1 MKTAFFKILLCVCL
15 ICGLLPEVVWAVED
29 GVLQQA
35 DQPVNGEECGD
46 SENLHTDAGWIPWDG
61 TDTVLSDHCYH
72 TSGDDVIIS
81 IDDTI
86 SISGAVG
93 LCLNGH
99 ILEVKNI
106 VVENGASF
114 TLCDCSAGQS
124 GKLILSPETSEG
136 NVTGITVCSGGEY
149 TQYGGDV
156 ELSRRGEDAD
166 WENIFGI
173 YSNGGNVNLYGGSI
187 DVCCQYDSGEPAA
200 FAVSLYGGNLNATG
214 AAITAAAEVKS
225 GDTEN
230 DSPYACG
237 IDLNDGA
244 SGEIGNVTV
253 SASALGHWAG
263 AAAVGNFSSEVT
275 ICNGT
280 FNASAKGENSEA
292 YGLYARNRDVFMENS
307 IVVSNGS
314 FLAEVKGEENE
325 LCVACGIYLDDS
337 CKNTTA
343 ILSANA
349 SFHASAECLYSNAY
363 AIFNEC
369 PNLSIMGGSFSAEA
383 ACTNNGSAYGI
394 EDDAGI
400 SITGGS
406 FRAVSGWSAYGASFD
421 EDEGA
426 LSGISASATA
436 PHATAVFF
444 SGDGSVTDCNLTATG
459 TEDYAASALAL
470 FNPVAPPTVTLSGG
484 TLIAAGEDSVG
495 VEINDGVLIL
505 DGAPGI
511 TAARSQFS
519 LVPLDSSGNGWDT
532 GGTVRLGDSFG
543 ADSYTLSCETGLTG
557 FAEGTAVVENVSAV
571 QKECFILIPMKGRY
585 EDWGLVHNAEN
596 NALCIAP
603 FTPQQIPSVPDND
616 RDPTYR
622 VVLPEETAGGKIEG
636 KPQWAETGD
645 TVTLTVT
652 PEDGYFLSVLEV
664 TDVRGNKIEVTDQ
677 GNGIYTFKMPR
688 RKVTVTAAF
697 APGDR
702 YTICPM
708 WSCTNR
714 AVINAMFWQLEEICT
729 QITTMIMHFCENIMK

>member
-1 MKTAFFKILLCVCL
+1 M
-15 ICGLLPEVVWAVED
+15 
-29 GVLQQA
+29 
-35 DQPVNGEECGD
+35 
-46 SENLHTDAGWIPWDG
+46 
-61 TDTVLSDHCYH
+61 LSDHCYQ

-86 SISGAVG
+86 SISGTVG

-99 ILEVKNI
+99 VLEVKNI

-136 NVTGITVCSGGEY
+136 NVTGITVCSGGDY

-187 DVCCQYDSGEPAA
+187 TTHCEYDSGEPGV
-200 FAVSLYGGNLNATG
+200 FAVSLYGGRLTVTG

-292 YGLYARNRDVFMENS
+292 FGIYINEGKVNVKDGSFTVSTEGDRSETYGLYARNRDISAKNS
-307 IVVSNGS
+307 IVVSDGS
-314 FLAEVKGEENE
+314 FSAKVKGEENE

-421 EDEGA
+421 EDGGV

-444 SGDGSVTDCNLTATG
+444 SGDGSVTDCTLSATG
-459 TEDYAASALAL
+459 TEDYVASALAIYNT
-470 FNPVAPPTVTLSGG
+470 FDPPFVSLSGG
-484 TLIAAGEDSVG
+484 TLTAIGECSVG
-495 VEINDGVLIL
+495 VEVNDGTVVLTS
-505 DGAPGI
+505 APAI
-511 TAARSQFS
+511 SATQADFS
-519 LVPLDSSGNGWDT
+519 IVPTDSSGNGWYT

-543 ADSYTLSCETGLTG
+543 EGSYTLSCETGLTG
-557 FAEGTAVVENVSAV
+557 FAEGTVVVENVSAA
-571 QKECFILIPMKGRY
+571 KKGFFSLIPMKGRY
-585 EDWGLVHNAEN
+585 EGWGLIHNAESN
-596 NALCIAP
+596 TLCIAP
-603 FTPQQIPSVPDND
+603 IIPPQIPSNPDTD
-616 RDPTYR
+616 SDPTYR
-622 VVLPEETAGGKIEG
+622 VILPEETAGGKIEVRP
-636 KPQWAETGD
+636 KWAEAGD
-645 TVTLTVT
+645 IVTLTVM
-652 PEDGYFLSVLEV
+652 PENGYLLTALDV
-664 TDVRGNKIEVTDQ
+664 TDVRGNKFEVTDK
-677 GNGIYTFKMPR
+677 GNGVYTFQMPR
-688 RKVTVTAAF
+688 RKVTVTATF
-697 APGDR
+697 VPRGR
-702 YTICPM
+702 YVACL
-708 WSCTNR
+708 SR
-714 AVINAMFWQLEEICT
+714 AVINMMLWQLEEIRT
-729 QITTMIMHFCENIMK
+729 QIATMMLYLCENIVK